1 MQVYHVIV
9 CVKEV
14 SWVGQFL
21 QECVRWIFVI
31 YIKKRFVIYNEEKS
45 DDFLSTPRVT
55 RTVLIK
61 KKIKNGRDKWA
72 GFLELSHEF
81 GSTIRKIDAND
92 RILNVPWIF
101 GMRYILCNNN

>member
-1 MQVYHVIV
+1 M
-9 CVKEV
+9 
-14 SWVGQFL
+14 GQFL

-61 KKIKNGRDKWA
+61 KKIKNGRDK
-72 GFLELSHEF
+72 
-81 GSTIRKIDAND
+81 
-92 RILNVPWIF
+92 
-101 GMRYILCNNN
+101 